1 MKRTEKELKVKEIH
15 EEFTEAKSA
24 VLLDYKGL
32 NVAEITDL
40 RRKLREVSVDLK
52 VIKNTL
58 TKLAS
63 ENTAYDAIKPFL
75 IGPTA
80 AAISKNDPV
89 GGLKILDEFIK
100 ANPKLEYKAAVIE
113 GTLVDKTQIS
123 KYADL
128 PSRDVLV
135 GMLLGTMQAP
145 VAGFVRVM
153 AGNLTGLLNVMNGIK
168 ESKE

>member
-1 MKRTEKELKVKEIH
+1 MD
-15 EEFTEAKSA
+15 KS
-24 VLLDYKGL
+24 
-32 NVAEITDL
+32 
-40 RRKLREVSVDLK
+40 
-52 VIKNTL
+52 
-58 TKLAS
+58 
-63 ENTAYDAIKPFL
+63 
-75 IGPTA
+75 
-80 AAISKNDPV
+80 
-89 GGLKILDEFIK
+89 
-100 ANPKLEYKAAVIE
+100 
-113 GTLVDKTQIS
+113 QIS